1 MLSNLENKFITGL
14 NEEQWLEEIM
24 DQYGDQLVKLSYSY
38 LRDWG
43 KAQEVVQDVFFI
55 CYKQYHTYPEIKT
68 FKAWIYRVTINRCKD
83 VLKSSWIKR
92 VIVNNSIFEFLS
104 SKEFSPEM
112 VSLKKNA
119 YEQLAI
125 SVLSL
130 PVKYREVIHLFY
142 YEDLS
147 VQEISALLKINQN
160 TIKTRLKKG
169 REILGNILDR
179 GDSYEG
185 EADRYSNCNGQEC
198 IHWPKVFISE

>member
-1 MLSNLENKFITGL
+1 MLTNLENESFTGL

-55 CYKQYHTYPEIKT
+55 SYKQYDTYPEIKS

-92 VIVNNSIFEFLS
+92 VIVNNSIFQFLS

-112 VSLKKNA
+112 MSLKKNA
-119 YEQLAI
+119 YEQLAQ

-147 VQEISALLKINQN
+147 VQEISVLLKINQN

-169 REILGNILDR
+169 REILGDILER

-185 EADRYSNCNGQEC
+185 
-198 IHWPKVFISE
+198 

>member
-1 MLSNLENKFITGL
+1 MLSNLGDESIIEL

-24 DQYGDQLVKLSYSY
+24 DQYGDQLTKLSYSY

-43 KAQEVVQDVFFI
+43 KAQEVVQDVFLI
-55 CYKQYHTYPEIKT
+55 SYKQYDTYHEIKS

-92 VIVNNSIFEFLS
+92 VIVNNSFFQYLS
-104 SKEFSPEM
+104 SKDSSPEIL
-112 VSLKKNA
+112 SLQKNV
-119 YEQLAI
+119 YEQLSQ

-130 PVKYREVIHLFY
+130 PINYREVIHLFY

-147 VQEISALLKINQN
+147 VQEISIVLKINQN

-169 REILGNILDR
+169 REIIGNTLER
-179 GDSYEG
+179 GDSYE
-185 EADRYSNCNGQEC
+185 E
-198 IHWPKVFISE
+198 

>member
-1 MLSNLENKFITGL
+1 MVLADLANESFPEL
-14 NEEQWLEEIM
+14 NEELWLEEIV
-24 DQYGDQLVKLSYSY
+24 DQYGDQLTKLSYSY

-55 CYKQYHTYPEIKT
+55 SYKHYDTYPEIKS

-83 VLKSSWIKR
+83 VLKSSWVKR
-92 VIVNNSIFEFLS
+92 VIVNNSVFQFLS

-112 VSLKKNA
+112 VSLQKNE
-119 YEQLAI
+119 YEQLAQ

-142 YEDLS
+142 YEDLT
-147 VQEISALLKINQN
+147 VQEISLLLKINQN
-160 TIKTRLKKG
+160 TIKTRLKRG
-169 REILGNILDR
+169 REILENSLER

-185 EADRYSNCNGQEC
+185 
-198 IHWPKVFISE
+198 